1 MPIVNKTECASDL
14 LNKSYEIDLSQRSKL
29 EKRMGI
35 GKLDCFP
42 VLMVFSHGTKCEWKA
57 QLKQRIA
64 AKYLVIKLID
74 SYKTNITDNNI
85 DMYNLTL
92 NGYTLNLPT
101 PRQPHDDHNSQQKFT
116 IKNSKI

>member
-1 MPIVNKTECASDL
+1 LVKEDDFLSKTLPIA
-14 LNKSYEIDLSQRSKL
+14 NKSESADGTANRAYEIDLSSTTKL

-42 VLMVFSHGTKCEWKA
+42 VLVVFSFASKTEWTVK
-57 QLKQRIA
+57 LKQRVA

-74 SYKTNITDNNI
+74 SYKNSASDNNI

-92 NGYTLNLPT
+92 NGYTLSIPST
-101 PRQPHDDHNSQQKFT
+101 S
-116 IKNSKI
+116 

>member
-1 MPIVNKTECASDL
+1 MDP
-14 LNKSYEIDLSQRSKL
+14 LNRAYEIDLSHRTKL
-29 EKRMGI
+29 EKKMGV

-42 VLMVFSHGTKCEWKA
+42 VLMVFSHATKCEWKV

-74 SYKTNITDNNI
+74 SYKNNPNDNNI

-92 NGYTLNLPT
+92 NGYTLNLST
-101 PRQPHDDHNSQQKFT
+101 SRSHQD
-116 IKNSKI
+116 